1 MNGGTCQS
9 NGFGGFTCQCT
20 PGYTGQRCEDR
31 TFSLSVST
39 NHFPPS
45 HLFIQGSDPCA
56 SQPCMNQGTCMR
68 DNGGFRCVCPPG
80 YTGQRCEIRDACQS
94 NPCMN
99 GGTCQTVNGN
109 GYQCIC
115 PSGYTGPRC
124 ENRKMSVSVR

>member
-1 MNGGTCQS
+1 MCFRVGEVCNPNPCLNGGTCQS
-9 NGFGGFTCQCT
+9 NGFGGFTCQ
-20 PGYTGQRCEDR
+20 
-31 TFSLSVST
+31 
-39 NHFPPS
+39 
-45 HLFIQGSDPCA
+45 
-56 SQPCMNQGTCMR
+56 
-68 DNGGFRCVCPPG
+68 CPPG

-124 ENRKMSVSVR
+124 ENRKMSFSVR